1 MQQLLLLG
9 RATKTAEILT
19 SREGKKYAKFSLAVN
34 DYSRNNEESKA
45 CFYNILIFNK
55 SLEKAEKIN
64 KGDLIL
70 VDGKPTINAY
80 LSNEGEAKAN
90 ISVFVNR
97 WKLLK

>member
-9 RATKTAEILT
+9 RATKSAEFLL
-19 SREGKKYAKFSLAVN
+19 SKEGKKYAKFSLAVN
-34 DYSRNNEESKA
+34 DYSRNNQEAKP
-45 CFYNILIFNK
+45 CFYNVLIFNK
-55 SLEKAEKIN
+55 SLEKAEKIT

-90 ISVFVNR
+90 ISVFANR